1 MNPSIPPSKTN
12 PPAWQR
18 EHAATLHKICSWIAA
33 RQAKGKKLSRSVAFF
48 VRGWNGKPYRTDPN
62 RRLQISQTTLYRVY
76 AQWRTG
82 GSTPSAVRLEY
93 RATNSKVKTDQL
105 RAFLRLV
112 FLPGT
117 RSAAHA
123 FERFKHR
130 RPGARP
136 ISYAALMRHLP
147 PKTHQQIRAAQKAV
161 IDAEVALAKLRLT
174 IEAQALATLPPPRAR
189 RDPDFQI

>member
-93 RATNSKVKTDQL
+93 RHQIGDVAVNEEL
-105 RAFLRLV
+105 
-112 FLPGT
+112 
-117 RSAAHA
+117 
-123 FERFKHR
+123 
-130 RPGARP
+130 
-136 ISYAALMRHLP
+136 AL
-147 PKTHQQIRAAQKAV
+147 IRAEDGCHMHTAV
-161 IDAEVALAKLRLT
+161 TA
-174 IEAQALATLPPPRAR
+174 
-189 RDPDFQI
+189 